1 MHNRLKLDLMAIA
14 TIPLIMTLGNS
25 MLLPILPD
33 IAKKLH
39 ITSLEVSMLITVYSV
54 IAIILIPIAG
64 FLSDRYGR
72 KTVIVPSLIITGIG
86 GLIAGLAAWFLED
99 KSAYWIILGGRFL
112 QGIGAAGA
120 FPIVLPLVGDIFK
133 TDEEVSK
140 GLGII
145 ETSNTSGKVLS
156 PIIGTLLAAFVWF
169 LPFLAIP
176 VFCLISLL
184 FVIFFVKVPKSK
196 SGNKKKEQTIRLFL
210 RDVMNILKEQGRWL
224 YTIFIIG
231 CIVMFVLFGLLFYL
245 SSMLEDRYQ
254 INGLKKGLILAIPLA
269 ILSLASFIAGKWIG
283 MHKSRMKWL
292 AFIGMA
298 IAGCSVVT
306 MTWST
311 NLYLTLGILIVNGL
325 GLGVAL
331 PCLDALLTEGIG
343 KKQRGT
349 ISSLYSSMRFIG
361 VALGPPVIAL
371 LILRKPILLF
381 GMMSATCVIAAL
393 LMLVFVRTHDHKEQ
407 GHLKR
412 G

>member
-1 MHNRLKLDLMAIA
+1 MRNRLKLDLMAIA

-39 ITSLEVSMLITVYSV
+39 ITSFEVSMLITVYSV

-72 KTVIVPSLIITGIG
+72 KTVIVPSLFITAIG

-99 KSAYWIILGGRFL
+99 KLAYWIILVGRFL
-112 QGIGAAGA
+112 QGVGAAGA
-120 FPIVLPLVGDIFK
+120 FPIVLPLVGDLFK
-133 TDEEVSK
+133 TDEAVSQ

-176 VFCLISLL
+176 VFCLISLIL
-184 FVIFFVKVPKSK
+184 VLFFVKTPKSK
-196 SGNKKKEQTIRLFL
+196 SGSSKKQQTIRLFL
-210 RDVMNILKEQGRWL
+210 QDVKDILKAQGRWL

-231 CIVMFVLFGLLFYL
+231 CIVMFVLFGILFYL

-254 INGLKKGLILAIPLA
+254 IHGLKKGLILAIPLA
-269 ILSLASFIAGKWIG
+269 ILCLASFTAGKWIG
-283 MHKSRMKWL
+283 NHKNRMKWL

-298 IAGCSVVT
+298 IAACSIVT
-306 MTWST
+306 MTWSA
-311 NLYLTLGILIVNGL
+311 NLYLMLGILIINGVGL
-325 GLGVAL
+325 GATL

-371 LILRKPILLF
+371 LITRKPFLMFGIL
-381 GMMSATCVIAAL
+381 SAACVIAAL
-393 LMLVFVRTHDHKEQ
+393 LMLMFVHTHDYKAQE
-407 GHLKR
+407 HLKR